1 MSLEATLITDLLKK
15 YLSLLIEDYDASF
28 LHSSLLQG
36 QLKLDEFKINCP
48 SQRAEQGGRVHRIDV
63 DSLELD
69 VSLQHRQP
77 FVSAKLQSL
86 TLDLSDEPVLV
97 HKACAR
103 EVAVAFGK
111 DPDAPDAPEPKKP
124 YDLGAR
130 VGDSVELSIGNFT
143 IRKLPP
149 RSIMSDAQ
157 LKRHPDPQNLHR
169 YVPPPAPAP
178 AGPRASSSPGRRR
191 SAC

>member
-36 QLKLDEFKINCP
+36 KLKLDEFKINCHNLN
-48 SQRAEQGGRVHRIDV
+48 ALNKDGAFTGIDV

-86 TLDLSDEPVLV
+86 TL
-97 HKACAR
+97 AG
-103 EVAVAFGK
+103 FQGK
-111 DPDAPDAPEPKKP
+111 LKNSKIKIVVWIHGHF
-124 YDLGAR
+124 L
-130 VGDSVELSIGNFT
+130 
-143 IRKLPP
+143 IRKQ
-149 RSIMSDAQ
+149 RFF
-157 LKRHPDPQNLHR
+157 
-169 YVPPPAPAP
+169 
-178 AGPRASSSPGRRR
+178 
-191 SAC
+191 